1 MRLYIGIDPGI
12 TGAIA
17 AVTEQGDLYRVYDLP
32 TIANGKAGAKVKRK
46 LNGAELARILT
57 VGFSDFEPRE
67 LRIVVEQ
74 VSSMP
79 GQGVASVFSLGQTAG
94 KIEGVLEALG
104 LGYSYVHPKT
114 WKKFY
119 KLLRAEKEHSRALA
133 LQTWPLAGAVEFS
146 RKMDQNRAEACLI
159 AKWGITMGGFV

>member
-1 MRLYIGIDPGI
+1 MRLYVGIDPGL
-12 TGAIA
+12 TGAL
-17 AVTEQGDLYRVYDLP
+17 AVVTDQGDLYRVYDLP

-57 VGFSDFEPRE
+57 QLDEQSVNK

-104 LGYSYVHPKT
+104 LGYTYVHPKT

-133 LQTWPLAGAVEFS
+133 LQTWPLAGAIEFS

-159 AKWGITMGGFV
+159 AKWGITQGGFV